1 LLLQVV
7 KSSLLQVLSGD
18 GARKQKALHVHLVV
32 TGMAQEK
39 I

>member
-18 GARKQKALHVHLVV
+18 GAGERKALHVHVV
-32 TGMAQEK
+32 VVGMAQEK